1 MLQPSIHLTH
11 LFIHLTHL
19 FIHLTDLFIVLR
31 RRPNQRL
38 TKL

>member
-11 LFIHLTHL
+11 LFIHLTQL
-19 FIHLTDLFIVLR
+19 FIYLTDLFIVLR